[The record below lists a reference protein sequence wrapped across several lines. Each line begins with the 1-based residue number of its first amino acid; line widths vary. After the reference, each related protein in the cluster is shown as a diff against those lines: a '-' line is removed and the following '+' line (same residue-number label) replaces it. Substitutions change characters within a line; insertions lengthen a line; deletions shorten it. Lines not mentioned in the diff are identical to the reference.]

1 MCALLTRAWARS
13 GAPQKSEITPFSGGM
28 DSDVYAKV
36 NDLYAKVNKDGR
48 FGETPTNHNPRFAS
62 AAISD
67 TVDRRGGYW

>member
-1 MCALLTRAWARS
+1 
-13 GAPQKSEITPFSGGM
+13 M

>member
-1 MCALLTRAWARS
+1 
-13 GAPQKSEITPFSGGM
+13 M
-28 DSDVYAKV
+28 DSDMYAKV

-67 TVDRRGGYW
+67 TVDRRGRYW

>member
-1 MCALLTRAWARS
+1 
-13 GAPQKSEITPFSGGM
+13 M

-62 AAISD
+62 AAIHI
-67 TVDRRGGYW
+67 RHCGQAGRYW